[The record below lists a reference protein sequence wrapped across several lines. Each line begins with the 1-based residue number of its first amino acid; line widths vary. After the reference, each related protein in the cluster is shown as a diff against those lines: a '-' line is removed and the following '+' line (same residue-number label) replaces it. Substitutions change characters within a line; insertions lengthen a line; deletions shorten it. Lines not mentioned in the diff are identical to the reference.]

1 MCIGDTN
8 AQSVVQPTKNPIL
21 ADDGTTNILIV
32 ATTTTMVTNLIHDSI
47 HVYVCVCVSV
57 YVTNNKTN
65 IYVMLYNNVQ
75 NDFILFFSSHELQC
89 EW

>member
-1 MCIGDTN
+1 MF
-8 AQSVVQPTKNPIL
+8 
-21 ADDGTTNILIV
+21 
-32 ATTTTMVTNLIHDSI
+32 
-47 HVYVCVCVSV
+47 V

-75 NDFILFFSSHELQC
+75 NDFFILFFSSHELQC